1 MLESPP
7 DVGAT
12 EEAGETGG
20 RGGGSGEAIEGLAEA
35 IPRMAG
41 GGETMEGL
49 TGTPAGGSDGGATAD
64 GSPGLMISGVRPG
77 FLALEKGDSAGREN
91 GSRFRGLRPS
101 RGLEVAGGGS
111 IGARGTPDVERGGST
126 GAGVAKIG

>member
-12 EEAGETGG
+12 EEAG
-20 RGGGSGEAIEGLAEA
+20 GSGTGEAIEGLAGP

-41 GGETMEGL
+41 GGETMDGL
-49 TGTPAGGSDGGATAD
+49 TGTAAGGFDGGATGD
-64 GSPGLMISGVRPG
+64 GSAELMISGVRPG
-77 FLALEKGDSAGREN
+77 FLALEKGASTGREN
-91 GSRFRGLRPS
+91 GSRFRGARPS
-101 RGLEVAGGGS
+101 RGLEVAAGGP
-111 IGARGTPDVERGGST
+111 IGARGTRNAEGGGPT

>member
-7 DVGAT
+7 DVGAK
-12 EEAGETGG
+12 EEAGGTGG
-20 RGGGSGEAIEGLAEA
+20 GGGGTGEAIEGLAEA

-41 GGETMEGL
+41 GGETIDGL
-49 TGTPAGGSDGGATAD
+49 TGTAAGGSVGGATGD
-64 GSPGLMISGVRPG
+64 GSAGLMISGVRPR

-91 GSRFRGLRPS
+91 GSRLRGARPS
-101 RGLEVAGGGS
+101 GGLEVAAGGAM
-111 IGARGTPDVERGGST
+111 GARGTRNAEGGEPT

>member
-12 EEAGETGG
+12 EEARGTVC
-20 RGGGSGEAIEGLAEA
+20 RGGGTGEAIEGLAGA

-49 TGTPAGGSDGGATAD
+49 TGTAAGGSDGGATGD
-64 GSPGLMISGVRPG
+64 GSAGLIVSGVRPG

-91 GSRFRGLRPS
+91 GSRFRGTRPS
-101 RGLEVAGGGS
+101 RGLEVAAEGS
-111 IGARGTPDVERGGST
+111 IGARGTRGAEGGGPT